1 MTARRTNGRWTPG
14 QSGNPGG
21 RPAGLAEVRE
31 LARRYTPAAIEC
43 LVKEMREGDTSHARI
58 AAAKAILD
66 RAVGKPTQ
74 LLASDADE
82 QSVISNEERR
92 EQMRAG
98 VAKAFAR
105 VVEDHPEMTD
115 NTKTKLRSDA

>member
-1 MTARRTNGRWTPG
+1 MGCRPSPPAQRRAWN
-14 QSGNPGG
+14 
-21 RPAGLAEVRE
+21 
-31 LARRYTPAAIEC
+31 

-74 LLASDADE
+74 LIAGDADE
-82 QSVISNEERR
+82 QPVISNEERR
-92 EQMRAG
+92 EQMRTL

-105 VVEDHPEMTD
+105 VVEQNPELAPEEAKMPASSTGIEYRCGVGRAV
-115 NTKTKLRSDA
+115 RS